1 MKEKIQMI
9 IREHIGIVKSLS
21 EEQIDKIEDASK
33 LIINAF
39 KNDKKLLIFGNGG
52 SAADA
57 QHIAAEFVNKFKHD
71 RRPLPAIA
79 LTTDTSVLT
88 SIGNDSGF
96 EHVFEK
102 QIEAFAKKGDVAL
115 AITTSDIASDGH
127 SVNLEFALKSAKAK
141 GMKTIGFVSDKSE
154 NILDMLD
161 IKIIAPSKETAR
173 IQELHILLA
182 HIICE
187 IVEEAML

>member
-71 RRPLPAIA
+71 RRPMPAIA

-127 SVNLEFALKSAKAK
+127 SVNLAFALKSAKAK
-141 GMKTIGFVSDKSE
+141 EMKTIGFVSDKSE